1 MVTMTDDKTLSPEQ
15 KTALVIHELRLL
27 NALPEIP
34 PLLLATWPFPGL
46 NSNDLSWLER
56 KRKDGT
62 TDWPWFQSAIN
73 FLNGEGAPQ
82 SDFEKVRV
90 EFLEQLDREINEC
103 RRISTP
109 MSDKHPWVT
118 SNEQRKEIG
127 GPGSILGN
135 VNGTVP
141 SIWDKVDSN
150 SWREQ
155 K

>member
-62 TDWPWFQSAIN
+62 TDWPWFQSAITHKSVIK
-73 FLNGEGAPQ
+73 A
-82 SDFEKVRV
+82 
-90 EFLEQLDREINEC
+90 
-103 RRISTP
+103 T
-109 MSDKHPWVT
+109 
-118 SNEQRKEIG
+118 
-127 GPGSILGN
+127 
-135 VNGTVP
+135 
-141 SIWDKVDSN
+141 
-150 SWREQ
+150 
-155 K
+155 